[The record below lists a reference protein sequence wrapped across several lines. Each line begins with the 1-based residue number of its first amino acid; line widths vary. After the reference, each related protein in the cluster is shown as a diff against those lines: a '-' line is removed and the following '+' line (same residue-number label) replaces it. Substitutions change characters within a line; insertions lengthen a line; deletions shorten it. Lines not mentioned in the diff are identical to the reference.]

1 MITKVTKD
9 NKGLYRALF
18 EKASEAYFGNPD
30 EIQSLD
36 DYFACLKTLSNI
48 HPIYTV
54 LPLDEP
60 VFSIDTNTRKITVP
74 SEFSKN
80 GISVQGDEVS
90 EILYFSVDRYT
101 DSMDLARKDV
111 NIAIQWE
118 TAPDAKGRT
127 VQGISKE
134 WIRDITSLKQEGKVL
149 FGWAI
154 NSELTKNPGAIK
166 FSVRFYHFNE
176 EQKLDFSL
184 NTLTASAAIN
194 PSIDYQFDENG
205 QSSVQI
211 IDSSNLIKNRLVD
224 SEPPVEAVKP
234 AMPYFLVG
242 YNFPAEGHT
251 DEFGVVDVFKTTADG
266 VEYLS
271 VDLKPG
277 AAIGDGTYEPDYY
290 TFEVQA
296 TSEDGGV
303 ISYEWYRTEL
313 GSTVPDALDTMN
325 DGVEIVYVPT
335 DDEVYTAEYP
345 YYREVINAETG
356 LPGYE
361 LVSVI
366 GLIGQTIELEDKEK
380 LLEKRQR
387 YTAHYT
393 GDYKVIAVNR
403 NGVGVSK
410 LDSNHIRIPGP
421 DTESFTLVWPEGQE
435 HSYLVGEN
443 GVKGTITLSA
453 TADTEQYKDNVVY
466 TWTKLSTG
474 EKTIFGP
481 VDKNTISEFEIT
493 VPANERLMYSE
504 NFKVEAYA
512 TRNGDNTPILEEVFR
527 VTDEAHPVTIRTIG
541 DRVRV
546 EVDEVGTLGVET
558 TRNVAS
564 DEITYQWYQY
574 THNTEDED
582 PKIEGATS
590 DVLKFCVNAD
600 IAAEKGVLWLGQAT
614 YYCVATNT
622 VNGST
627 ATSQSGLIDII
638 QY

>member
-1 MITKVTKD
+1 
-9 NKGLYRALF
+9 
-18 EKASEAYFGNPD
+18 
-30 EIQSLD
+30 
-36 DYFACLKTLSNI
+36 
-48 HPIYTV
+48 
-54 LPLDEP
+54 
-60 VFSIDTNTRKITVP
+60 
-74 SEFSKN
+74 
-80 GISVQGDEVS
+80 
-90 EILYFSVDRYT
+90 
-101 DSMDLARKDV
+101 MDLARKDV

-194 PSIDYQFDENG
+194 PSIDYQFDEHG

-224 SEPPVEAVKP
+224 SEPPTEAVKP

-242 YNFPAEGHT
+242 YNFPAMGDKGVFETT
-251 DEFGVVDVFKTTADG
+251 DNNEKYV
-266 VEYLS
+266 S
-271 VDLKPG
+271 IDLKPG
-277 AAIGDGTYEPDYY
+277 ARRDDGTYDLDYY

-313 GSTVPDALDTMN
+313 GSTVEDALDTMN
-325 DGVEIVYVPT
+325 DGVEIVYVKT

-345 YYREVINAETG
+345 YYKEVINAETG
-356 LPGYE
+356 LPGYQT
-361 LVSVI
+361 VPVA
-366 GLIGQTIELEDKEK
+366 GLLGQTIDPEEKEK

-387 YTAHYT
+387 YTAHQT

-421 DTESFTLVWPEGQE
+421 DAESFELTYPEGQE
-435 HSYLVGEN
+435 HSYLQGEE
-443 GVKGTITLSA
+443 GAAGSITLTA

-466 TWTKLSTG
+466 KWTKVSTG
-474 EKTIFGP
+474 EEFLFDP
-481 VDKNTISEFEIT
+481 VDKNTPSDFVVGPISAE
-493 VPANERLMYSE
+493 ERLTYSE
-504 NFKVEAYA
+504 EFKVSVYA
-512 TRNGDNTPILEEVFR
+512 TRNGDNTDPLEKTFR
-527 VTDEAHPVTIRTIG
+527 VTDEAHPVTITTVG

-546 EVDEVGTLGVET
+546 EVDEIGTLAVT
-558 TRNVAS
+558 TTKNVAS
-564 DEITYQWYQY
+564 DEISYQWYKY
-574 THNTEDED
+574 TRDEEDVEM
-582 PKIEGATS
+582 PIPGADS
-590 DVLKFCVNAD
+590 DSIRFCVNAD
-600 IAAEKGVLWLGQAT
+600 IAERENVLWLGSAA
-614 YYCVATNT
+614 YYCVATNK

-627 ATSQSGLIDII
+627 ATYKSNLIDII